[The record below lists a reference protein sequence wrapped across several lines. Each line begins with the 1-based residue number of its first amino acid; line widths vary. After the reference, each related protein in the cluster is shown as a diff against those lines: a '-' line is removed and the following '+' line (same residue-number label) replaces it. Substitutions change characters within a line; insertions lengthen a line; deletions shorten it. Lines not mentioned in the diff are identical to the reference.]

1 MCALEITVCL
11 PIDNPKGGKKSD
23 QIIPWGEKKALQRE
37 SWRKKSVLIKWKTM
51 WKTGPVQIL
60 VDIRVNI
67 LTDCI
72 WLWLLDSFTGVTG
85 LD

>member
-11 PIDNPKGGKKSD
+11 PVDNPKGGEKSD
-23 QIIPWGEKKALQRE
+23 QIIPRGEKSITKRVMK
-37 SWRKKSVLIKWKTM
+37 RKNKKWKTM
-51 WKTGPVQIL
+51 WKTGPVLPL
-60 VDIRVNI
+60 VDTRVNI

-72 WLWLLDSFTGVTG
+72 WLWLLDSFTCVTG